1 MEAALHHFRA
11 GPLYPADMWI
21 RTLLLAAAL
30 LQAAPPPAT
39 PAPAGRGGPRVGPA
53 FSQTSGPL
61 FDNVVTV
68 LGERYFDQDFRKTV
82 LPALAARYRPRAER
96 ASTVAEQRQ
105 VVHELLSEVPA
116 SHLGLLSRRAF
127 DAVIADLRGDAYP
140 TPGFQLIGFDGG
152 FYAGFVLEGGPAA
165 RAGLMPGDVIR
176 TIDGV
181 STAKSPRLEWRSDDS
196 YIKDD
201 RDPPVHLVHANRG
214 ERLALTVER
223 RQGELIKIDVPV
235 EEYSALQA
243 ARASVRTIAA
253 GDVTVGFVHFWFVHL
268 SGVPQLLQESF
279 DGPLRQAQALVVDLR
294 GRGGNYLEIAK
305 ILDVLRADLARH
317 KRPIVALVDRQSRS
331 GKDILAYEIK
341 QNHLARLVGE
351 PSAGAVIPATFAD
364 VGHDTILMFPALR
377 LPRYTDILEFKPV
390 EPDVMVERA
399 GAFAA
404 GRDFI
409 LDAGIQEAIKL
420 LQTAR

>member
-1 MEAALHHFRA
+1 
-11 GPLYPADMWI
+11 MWF
-21 RTLLLAAAL
+21 RTLLLAVAL
-30 LQAAPPPAT
+30 LQTAHPPAAPTAPPGRLRA
-39 PAPAGRGGPRVGPA
+39 APAL
-53 FSQTSGPL
+53 SQTSRPL

-68 LGERYFDQDFRKTV
+68 LGERYFDQEFRKTV

-96 ASTVAEQRQ
+96 ASTIAEQRQ
-105 VVHELLSEVPA
+105 VVHDLLSEVPA

-127 DAVIADLRGDAYP
+127 EAVIADLRGDAYP
-140 TPGFQLIGFDGG
+140 TPGFQLIGFDDG

-165 RAGLMPGDVIR
+165 RAGLLSGDVIR

-181 STAKSPRLEWRSDDS
+181 PTAKSLRLEWRSDDS

-223 RQGELIKIDVPV
+223 RPGELIKLDVPV
-235 EEYSALQA
+235 EDYSALQA
-243 ARASVRTIAA
+243 ARASVRTIAT

-268 SGVPQLLQESF
+268 SGVPQLLQDSF
-279 DGPLRQAQALVVDLR
+279 DGPLRKAQALVVDLR
-294 GRGGNYLEIAK
+294 GRGGSYLEIAK
-305 ILDVLRADLARH
+305 ILEVLRGDLARNR
-317 KRPIVALVDRQSRS
+317 RPIVALIDRQSRS

-364 VGHDTILMFPALR
+364 
-377 LPRYTDILEFKPV
+377 
-390 EPDVMVERA
+390 A
-399 GAFAA
+399 GT
-404 GRDFI
+404 G
-409 LDAGIQEAIKL
+409 QS
-420 LQTAR
+420 